1 MNIKVYDLKG
11 KELDAWKLDGKLFGE
26 VSVALLSQ
34 AVRIYSS
41 NAHQKTHKVK
51 TRGEVN
57 GSTKKIYRQKGTGN
71 ARHGAKYAPI
81 FVGGGIAH
89 GPKGV
94 RPENMVLP
102 KTMRRRALAS
112 AMQLKLTSSAIAG
125 ISGVKAF
132 TGKTSAV
139 VKLLSTIAAHPKNKV
154 LIVTNDAATPL
165 YNSVS
170 NLQNVTMK
178 RAALV
183 NAFDLISADFVVLTK
198 KALSAISERA
208 L

>member
-1 MNIKVYDLKG
+1 MNIKVYDPKG
-11 KELDAWKLDGKLFGE
+11 KELDAWKLDAKLFGE
-26 VSVALLSQ
+26 ARVALLSQ

-41 NAHQKTHKVK
+41 NSHQKTHKVK
-51 TRGEVN
+51 TRGEVV

-81 FVGGGIAH
+81 FVGGGVAH
-89 GPKGV
+89 GPSGV
-94 RPENMVLP
+94 RPDNMVLP

-112 AMQLKLTSSAIAG
+112 AMQLKLSASAIAG
-125 ISGVKAF
+125 ISGVKTF
-132 TGKTSAV
+132 PSKTSAV
-139 VKLLSTIAAHPKNKV
+139 VKLLAMIAKHPKNKV
-154 LIVTNDAATPL
+154 LIITCAAVTPL

-198 KALSAISERA
+198 KALTVISERA